1 MMNPSQAEIGQSHV
15 QVSSEKNTIGQAQR
29 PTLSALKHG
38 LRSAASLLPGDDPQE
53 FDELRR
59 DLFETYRPRTRD
71 EAACVEAMAGQ
82 HWRMARC
89 RRWQAVFDA
98 QTDALLMDN
107 PRVPAGH
114 NCARDPHRWMHKS
127 MDCVLQ
133 ESRLDRLMCRAR
145 DKLLLLQKLRR
156 NNLIAG
162 AVEREPDCWP
172 EDTLLTG
179 KVGHPQAETGA
190 QFGSPHD
197 GRCEPELRS
206 RDFQSVGADR
216 DPPLRE
222 PSLAARAPQVRVL
235 GGSASGPGPST
246 NLSQDG
252 AIGNSDERAA
262 SLDCRPRAGLPVDAR
277 VPLAGGADRNIRQP
291 GGVAEPTPPPGAHWR
306 GPWNRAETGDAGR
319 SGRIAIRPRP

>member
-1 MMNPSQAEIGQSHV
+1 MNSTADAEDRPRERQVSTPSDNPSSAW
-15 QVSSEKNTIGQAQR
+15 N
-29 PTLSALKHG
+29 ALKHG
-38 LRSAASLLPGDDPQE
+38 LRSAAVLLPDDDGQE
-53 FDELRR
+53 FQHLRR
-59 DLFETYRPRTRD
+59 DLFETYRPRTGD
-71 EAACVEAMAGQ
+71 EAACVEAMAAH
-82 HWRMARC
+82 HWRVARC
-89 RRWQAVFDA
+89 RRWQAVYDA
-98 QTDALLMDN
+98 QTDALLTGDPN
-107 PRVPAGH
+107 RLAGH
-114 NCARDPHRWMHKS
+114 ICETDSHVWIHKS

-133 ESRLDRLMCRAR
+133 ESRLDRMLCRAR

-162 AVEREPDCWP
+162 AMEPEPIFWP
-172 EDTLLTG
+172 EEPLRSG
-179 KVGHPQAETGA
+179 RMGHPPAGTGA
-190 QFGSPHD
+190 QFGTPHD
-197 GRCEPELRS
+197 ERPTPEWKSGNCE
-206 RDFQSVGADR
+206 SVGADR
-216 DPPLRE
+216 DPPPRE
-222 PSLAARAPQVRVL
+222 PSLVARAPQVRGL
-235 GGSASGPGPST
+235 GGSARGPGPST